1 MGIFLSCSFVCLFV
15 LGGGGAQFD
24 PLHLLPLSSFQTLSG
39 CLVRTLGP
47 QYGGRVGLR
56 PCGMAELEGR
66 A

>member
-1 MGIFLSCSFVCLFV
+1 MWASFLAVCLFV
-15 LGGGGAQFD
+15 CFWGGGAQFD
-24 PLHLLPLSSFQTLSG
+24 PLHVLPLSSFQTLSG

-47 QYGGRVGLR
+47 QYEGRVGLR